1 MPDLSNLSPRE
12 KFLKI
17 YADLPVGVRSEII
30 AFLPKVGPLTWNSAY
45 VEISQNTPLSGEIL
59 KELDEMEII

>member
-1 MPDLSNLSPRE
+1 MPDLSNLNPME

-17 YADLPVGVRSEII
+17 YADLPVGIRSEII
-30 AFLPKVGPLTWNSAY
+30 AALPKIGPLTWNSAY
-45 VEISQNTPLSGEIL
+45 VEISQNTGLSAIIL

>member
-1 MPDLSNLSPRE
+1 MPDLSNLFPRE

-30 AFLPKVGPLTWNSAY
+30 ATLPQVGPLTWNSAY
-45 VEISQNTPLSGEIL
+45 VEISQNTPLAEKIL
-59 KELDEMEII
+59 RELSEMEII